1 MEILDQE
8 KSHFSCRVSGFS
20 VLWKQTSGVT
30 ADLSTKQRNE
40 TQGSY
45 LEFNSVIR
53 ATTVKQMGWESLESY
68 QTNPPTRENVRR
80 LIRSIAKTKF
90 YHCRAGKWVVR
101 VKRSEASAKCETRAP
116 PVSPENTKR

>member
-30 ADLSTKQRNE
+30 ADLSTKQIDE

-45 LEFNSVIR
+45 LKFNSVIR
-53 ATTVKQMGWESLESY
+53 ATSVKQMGWESLESY
-68 QTNPPTRENVRR
+68 QANPSTRENVRQ
-80 LIRSIAKTKF
+80 F
-90 YHCRAGKWVVR
+90 YHCRAGKWFVR
-101 VKRSEASAKCETRAP
+101 VKRVARLPCQLGKAFWYTNKFSQGMMHD
-116 PVSPENTKR
+116 VEN